1 MTMTMPPE
9 VQDLAQAAAIAIAC
23 VGGYLLFKQRLMRLA
38 TGKRHR
44 AALSGEALL
53 ATGRLPAQHAAAVRF
68 GLDHFFNGWL
78 LWVYVVVA
86 PVYVVAVVCRRV
98 PPPAPLE
105 DEKLDV
111 WYTLF
116 ALEWWVALM
125 AQSPLAA
132 FCLLV
137 EAPFLLV
144 LWSFAPHS
152 PLLSG
157 LMSAAPPAV
166 GGVREGGR

>member
-1 MTMTMPPE
+1 MTMPPE
-9 VQDLAQAAAIAIAC
+9 MQDLVRLAATALAC
-23 VGGYLLFKQRLMRLA
+23 VTAYLLFKQRLMRLA

-53 ATGRLPAQHAAAVRF
+53 ATGRLPARHAAAVRF

-78 LWVYVVVA
+78 PWMYVAVA
-86 PVYVVAVVCRRV
+86 PVYVVAVVCRLA
-98 PPPAPLE
+98 PAPAPLE

-111 WYTLF
+111 WYALF
-116 ALEWWVALM
+116 IQEWWVAFM

-137 EAPFLLV
+137 QAPVLLV
-144 LWSFAPHS
+144 LWSFAPPR

-157 LMSAAPPAV
+157 LLSAAPPV
-166 GGVREGGR
+166 MGGMQEGYR